1 MPLQPLQAPAKR
13 RTAAS
18 SLHNATM
25 LFQTPPITGR
35 EAEVIDEIETIRRQ
49 LNLPGLRAWPG
60 LPWRAIHDRIL
71 QASKNPALGNLLF
84 ENAGPVG
91 DDEPGAE
98 DDEPGIEDAWIG
110 APGYHTA
117 LSFVLQLADAP
128 DFAIDEGIIRALHY
142 MMVGHDPKKAPGR
155 WRRGS
160 IQVTHRPTGKIVY
173 AAPHAK
179 LVPGLMAELI
189 ASLNARDEIPVFI
202 RAAMAHLNLAAIHP
216 FLDGNGRTART
227 LHTFVL
233 ARDGIAAPPFA
244 SIDEYLAVNTD
255 KYYKVMDEVDE
266 GVWRPERD
274 ARPWVRFCLTAH
286 LWQARM
292 LMRRTS
298 EYDRLWDELE
308 REVRRRSLPEQAT
321 SALAQAAIGGGLTAA
336 LYESTAMVSAREAD
350 DALEC
355 LVKAGLLVA
364 TGANSDRSY
373 LASDAVKA
381 IHARTRDPRVPD
393 PDPFAA

>member
-1 MPLQPLQAPAKR
+1 
-13 RTAAS
+13 
-18 SLHNATM
+18 M
-25 LFQTPPITGR
+25 LFQTPSITER
-35 EAEVIDEIETIRRQ
+35 EAEVIDEIDTIRRQ
-49 LNLPGLRAWPG
+49 LNLPRLREWPG

-71 QASKNPALGNLLF
+71 QASKNPALGTLFF
-84 ENAGPVG
+84 ENAGPAE

-98 DDEPGIEDAWIG
+98 DAWAG

-128 DFAIDEGIIRALHY
+128 DFAIDEGTVRALHY

-155 WRRGS
+155 WRRSS

-173 AAPHAK
+173 TAPPPK
-179 LVPGLMAELI
+179 LVPALMAELI
-189 ASLNARDEIPVFI
+189 ASLNTRDVVPVFI

-233 ARDGIAAPPFA
+233 ARDGITAPPFA

-255 KYYKVMDEVDE
+255 KYYRVMDEIDG

-274 ARPWVRFCLTAH
+274 ARLWVRFCLTAH
-286 LWQARM
+286 LWQART

-308 REVRRRSLPEQAT
+308 REVRRRSLPEQVT
-321 SALAQAAIGGGLTAA
+321 SALAQAAIGGSLTAA
-336 LYESTAMVSAREAD
+336 LHESTAMVSAREAD

-364 TGANSDRSY
+364 TSDKSGRCY
-373 LASDAVKA
+373 FAADAVKA
-381 IHARTRDPRVPD
+381 IRARTLDPQIPD
-393 PDPFAA
+393 RDPFAA